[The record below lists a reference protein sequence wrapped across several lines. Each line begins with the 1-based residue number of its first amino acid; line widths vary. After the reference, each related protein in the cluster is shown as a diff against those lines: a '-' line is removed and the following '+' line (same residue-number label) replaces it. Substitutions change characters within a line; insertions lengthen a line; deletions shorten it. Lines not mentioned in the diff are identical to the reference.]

1 MKPNEGNQ
9 SMCKDLV
16 GSDITT
22 KTGTTYKYC
31 VTATYPRCWI
41 IRSTQRRKQLLK
53 LVLFALR
60 LVLLR
65 G

>member
-1 MKPNEGNQ
+1 
-9 SMCKDLV
+9 MCKDLV